1 MSLWVWLILALVL
14 VLVVGFLYF
23 KIRNRRFFKSRTPEE
38 KARRTVG
45 ELLSKTQ
52 QQVQEEIQN
61 MTPDE
66 RMKRWK
72 DLYGD

>member
-1 MSLWVWLILALVL
+1 MIWVWLILALVL

-23 KIRNRRFFKSRTPEE
+23 KIRNLKYFKKETPEE

-45 ELLSKTQ
+45 EILSKTQ
-52 QQVQEEIQN
+52 QQVQDEIQN

-72 DLYGD
+72 DLYE